1 MNELTKETT
10 YKLIKEAQSGSVSAK
25 EKLIESNMGLVTN
38 IAKRFYGR
46 GYDVA
51 EINQLG
57 AIGLIRAIDNF
68 NTELGLMFSTYAVP
82 VILGEIKRFLRDDG
96 PVKVSRSIK
105 ETALKVSHFVEQET
119 KKKGVA
125 PKILDISSAL
135 GITPEEI
142 ITAKDACSI
151 PCSINSEVAEEG
163 KTLEELLKSDHDENL
178 LISKI
183 DIKIAINSLTER
195 EKSIVIMRYFMDK
208 TQSYVAK
215 KIGISQ
221 VQVSRLEKK
230 ILTKLKNQLMCE
242 N

>member
-1 MNELTKETT
+1 MNELKKETT
-10 YKLIKEAQSGSVSAK
+10 YELIKEAQSGSAYAK
-25 EKLIESNMGLVTN
+25 EKLVEENMGLVTN

-57 AIGLIRAIDNF
+57 AMGLIRAIDNF
-68 NTELGLMFSTYAVP
+68 NTELGVMFSTYAVP

-105 ETALKVSHFVEQET
+105 ETALKVAHFVEQET
-119 KKKGVA
+119 KQKGVA
-125 PKILDISSAL
+125 PRISDISSAL
-135 GITPEEI
+135 GISAEEI
-142 ITAKDACSI
+142 ITAKDACST
-151 PCSINSEVAEEG
+151 PCSINSEISQEG
-163 KTLEELLKSDHDENL
+163 KTLQELLNSDHDENA
-178 LISKI
+178 LIAKI
-183 DIKIAINSLTER
+183 DVKSAINSLTER
-195 EKSIVIMRYFMDK
+195 ERNIILMRYFMDK

-230 ILTKLKNQLMCE
+230 ILEKLKKQLMCE

>member
-1 MNELTKETT
+1 MNELKKETT
-10 YKLIKEAQSGSVSAK
+10 YSLIKEAQSGNTYAK
-25 EKLIESNMGLVTN
+25 EKLVEENMGLVTN

-46 GYDVA
+46 GYDTS

-68 NTELGLMFSTYAVP
+68 NTELGVMFSTYAVP

-96 PVKVSRSIK
+96 PVKVSRNIK

-119 KKKGVA
+119 KQKGEA

-135 GITPEEI
+135 GISPEEI
-142 ITAKDACSI
+142 IAAKDACST
-151 PCSINSEVAEEG
+151 PFSINSELTEEG
-163 KTLEELLKSDHDENL
+163 KTLEDLLKSDHDENS
-178 LISKI
+178 LIAKI
-183 DIKIAINSLTER
+183 DIKAAINSLSER
-195 EKSIVIMRYFMDK
+195 EKNIIIMRYFMDK
-208 TQSYVAK
+208 TQSFVAK

-221 VQVSRLEKK
+221 VNVSRLEKK
-230 ILTKLKNQLMCE
+230 TLAQLKKLLMCE